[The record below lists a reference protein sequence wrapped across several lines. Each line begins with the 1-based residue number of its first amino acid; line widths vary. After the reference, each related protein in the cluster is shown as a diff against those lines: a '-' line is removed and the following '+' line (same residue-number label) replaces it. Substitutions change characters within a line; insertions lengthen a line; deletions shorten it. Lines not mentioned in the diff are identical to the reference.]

1 MKDSDGSTGAS
12 FDVHGLVGIEVDSGT
27 PGGSELHDVLA
38 PFLGASRAPLRLHF
52 SGTMTPMPEQ
62 SHADSHYR
70 FTEDSLYL
78 PAHSVQIRAHRHGY
92 AIQGRGE
99 LLSTLIPLLDGLCVR
114 ENVAMIHAVVLDYRG
129 SGVLLPAWGGAVEPG
144 TVARLVTGPGVRFMA
159 DDWAFLDADGMLL
172 GCAKPMALGPHEGN
186 RYPGVFGRLPA
197 PLAPEWLVRSAAKLT
212 ASAQPMLERYP
223 KGGALARRLSPPRQT
238 VDPQQIFGP
247 GRISSAALT
256 RLAIFLERF
265 DGPDARL
272 EARSAEWMTS
282 RIVGNFHSGLPMVS
296 RLLIEALGA
305 TGLVPLEDYFGQ
317 KAAVARRAL
326 SEVPCF
332 LLRLPVS
339 WSVDRTS
346 EYLADLVS
354 ARLEE

>member
-1 MKDSDGSTGAS
+1 MKDSEASTGAS
-12 FDVHGLVGIEVDSGT
+12 FDVHGLVGIDVDSGT
-27 PGGSELHDVLA
+27 PGGSELRHVLA
-38 PFLGASRAPLRLHF
+38 PFLGASGAPLRLHF
-52 SGTMTPMPEQ
+52 SGTMTPVQEQ
-62 SHADSHYR
+62 SHADSQYR

-78 PAHSVQIRAHRHGY
+78 PAHRVQISAHRYGY

-99 LLSTLIPLLDGLCVR
+99 LLSALIPLLDGLCVR

-129 SGVLLPAWGGAVEPG
+129 SGVLLPASGGTVEPG

-172 GCAKPMALGPHEGN
+172 GCAKPMVLGPQEGN
-186 RYPGVFGRLPA
+186 RSPGVFGRPLPPSA
-197 PLAPEWLVRSAAKLT
+197 AQWLVRSAAKL
-212 ASAQPMLERYP
+212 ASQPMLERYP
-223 KGGALARRLSPPRQT
+223 KGAALARRWSPPRQT
-238 VDPQQIFGP
+238 VDPQQVFGP

-272 EARSAEWMTS
+272 EARSAEWMTA
-282 RIVGNFHSGLPMVS
+282 RIVGNFHSGLPLVS

-305 TGLVPLEDYFGQ
+305 TGMVPLEDYFGQ

-332 LLRLPVS
+332 LLRLPAS